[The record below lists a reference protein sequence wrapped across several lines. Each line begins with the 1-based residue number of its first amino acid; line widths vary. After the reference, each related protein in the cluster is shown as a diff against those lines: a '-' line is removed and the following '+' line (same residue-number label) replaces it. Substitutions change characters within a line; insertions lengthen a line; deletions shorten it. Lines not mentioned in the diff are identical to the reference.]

1 MTLPIQPS
9 SPEPSGQDDATLPPA
24 AEPLVT
30 ASPQAGP
37 APRPE
42 PDAQDWTARSAPP
55 APATPPQPGW
65 ATAVPQAAPQSG
77 AAPQAGWPAA
87 VSPSPWAA
95 PGSSSTPQP
104 PVWGQQPAPQGAAPV
119 PPSWPSP
126 FAVAP
131 EPTSAPRR
139 ARGVGLG
146 TLLAVGV
153 LSAVLASGGTAL
165 LVQQMLPAEAVVATA
180 PPATTAPGQTV
191 ATTGTT
197 IQSTDI
203 TGIVAEA
210 KKSVVTITA
219 DGVSA
224 NGFNF
229 GAPTQGIGSGLIL
242 TANGYILTNRHVV
255 EGSQTLSVAL
265 EDGKSYPATLI
276 QIAKGND
283 LALIKIDA
291 TGLTPA
297 RIADSS
303 KIQVGQTA
311 LAIGSP
317 LGTYT
322 ETVTRGIVSGLGR
335 TVTVRDDVTGRPTTL
350 SNLIQTDAAIN
361 PGNSGGPLLD
371 ATGAVVGLNTAVST
385 SAQGLGFAIPINDAK
400 ALIDRAAAGQ
410 GA

>member
-1 MTLPIQPS
+1 MPIRIGPRYLHS
-9 SPEPSGQDDATLPPA
+9 RPIA
-24 AEPLVT
+24 VT
-30 ASPQAGP
+30 
-37 APRPE
+37 RP
-42 PDAQDWTARSAPP
+42 
-55 APATPPQPGW
+55 
-65 ATAVPQAAPQSG
+65 
-77 AAPQAGWPAA
+77 AAPQAGSAQQPGWPTA

-95 PGSSSTPQP
+95 PAAAPTPPAPAWGQP
-104 PVWGQQPAPQGAAPV
+104 PVPLGTPPVPPPSWSSPFAPAPAPV
-119 PPSWPSP
+119 P
-126 FAVAP
+126 
-131 EPTSAPRR
+131 APRR
-139 ARGVGLG
+139 ARGVGIG

-153 LSAVLASGGTAL
+153 LSAVLASGGTTL
-165 LVQQMLPAEAVVATA
+165 LVHQMLPAQAAVASA
-180 PPATTAPGQTV
+180 PATTAPAQTA

-197 IQSTDI
+197 VQSTDI
-203 TGIVAEA
+203 TAIVAEA
-210 KKSVVTITA
+210 EKSVVTITA

-224 NGFNF
+224 NGFSF

-265 EDGKSYPATLI
+265 EDGKTYPATLI
-276 QIAKGND
+276 QTATDND

-297 RIADSS
+297 LIADSS

-335 TVTVRDDVTGRPTTL
+335 TVTVRDDVTGRPSTL

-400 ALIDRAAAGQ
+400 ALIDKAMAGK